1 MHRPDPAR
9 LDEFQLPGPVAKRRR
24 STCVRQTQKKEA
36 LALATTV
43 KRRRGSVSLRR
54 HRLLQTINTHFPL
67 LGTIQFGHPKLLIFQ
82 VRKKMKIVAVAVRS
96 LSVNLSHQFYQTHT
110 LRSLSTWRFT
120 DNRTGDQQA
129 NKSEYPEEFGMFGE
143 NRGRYAQF
151 DSALEKI
158 NQQGIGSDHQ
168 ANKSWSP
175 EEFGKFGENRGR
187 YAQFDSII
195 EKIDQQGM
203 GRQRSGSGNAFG
215 SDIMDNLEENHDTL
229 LDGMDG
235 RLKNAASYFE
245 FDEEEIDKEDYAFRY
260 DANFPLGYTY
270 DTKDLDL
277 TKPGVRKPPVRW
289 EFSVTTKE
297 VLRKADF
304 RNVRFLANFLTEAG
318 IIIKRSQTGISAKAQ
333 RKVAREIK
341 TARALGLLPFTTMGT
356 KSFVFG
362 KTMESLDED
371 FAYKTK
377 TQDMDMEHDLD
388 VVDQA

>member
-1 MHRPDPAR
+1 
-9 LDEFQLPGPVAKRRR
+9 
-24 STCVRQTQKKEA
+24 
-36 LALATTV
+36 
-43 KRRRGSVSLRR
+43 
-54 HRLLQTINTHFPL
+54 
-67 LGTIQFGHPKLLIFQ
+67 
-82 VRKKMKIVAVAVRS
+82 
-96 LSVNLSHQFYQTHT
+96 
-110 LRSLSTWRFT
+110 
-120 DNRTGDQQA
+120 
-129 NKSEYPEEFGMFGE
+129 MFGE

-270 DTKDLDL
+270 DTK
-277 TKPGVRKPPVRW
+277 V
-289 EFSVTTKE
+289 S
-297 VLRKADF
+297 
-304 RNVRFLANFLTEAG
+304 
-318 IIIKRSQTGISAKAQ
+318 
-333 RKVAREIK
+333 
-341 TARALGLLPFTTMGT
+341 
-356 KSFVFG
+356 
-362 KTMESLDED
+362 
-371 FAYKTK
+371 
-377 TQDMDMEHDLD
+377 
-388 VVDQA
+388 